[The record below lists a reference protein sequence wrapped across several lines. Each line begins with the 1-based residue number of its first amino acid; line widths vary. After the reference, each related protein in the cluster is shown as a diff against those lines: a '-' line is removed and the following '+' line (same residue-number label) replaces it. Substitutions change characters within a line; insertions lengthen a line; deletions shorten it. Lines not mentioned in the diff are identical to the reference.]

1 MAQREYLNLGEQIQN
16 EAWEAFERW
25 CQEYDP
31 EGNMYFVDLAEAY
44 HWLAVS
50 APKTGDRVG
59 RAGDDRAKVMARRY
73 DVGAPPS
80 YDDDVPAAASAAA
93 SRNWLVEAR
102 PDIWPCR

>member
-1 MAQREYLNLGEQIQN
+1 
-16 EAWEAFERW
+16 
-25 CQEYDP
+25 
-31 EGNMYFVDLAEAY
+31 MYFVDLAEAY

-80 YDDDVPAAASAAA
+80 YDDDVSAAASAAA
-93 SRNWLVEAR
+93 SRNWACRSAARYTDVVISIFPSLVGLPERGDVWCAVIA
-102 PDIWPCR
+102 DAFGHNYFTWQ